1 MKKALVIGGSNGIGL
16 AIALQLAECGAAQVV
31 IIDKDEPAVPLPAGV
46 AFVRHNL
53 LDDDLAFLPDPADV
67 DALVFTA
74 GFGRVAPFE
83 SILQAEI
90 NNQFQVNAVSPVK
103 VLRHFFPRMRQPQPF
118 HCAVMGSIAG
128 WVSSPLFAL
137 YSATKAALCK
147 AIEALNVELEMCG
160 TPNRILNVSPG
171 SIKGTRFNGGDNNLS
186 LTSALAAEIVE
197 RMLAGETL
205 FIPDYEEVYKGV
217 IDRYRADAHQ
227 FGVDSYRYKMKS
239 GRFNMSPQVKIG
251 YMSGTW
257 DLFHIGH
264 LNMMKRAKEY
274 CDFLVVGVHKDA
286 SHKGKDTFIPF
297 EERMEIVRNVKW
309 VDQVIP
315 SLPEDSDVYKTG
327 LVKYDMLFVGS
338 DYKGTERFNRY
349 EEYFA
354 DKGVKIIYF
363 PYTQSTS
370 STQIRNLI
378 ISRQNN
384 G

>member
-16 AIALQLAECGAAQVV
+16 AIALQLAERGAAQVV

-90 NNQFQVNAVSPVK
+90 SNQFQVNAVSPVK
-103 VLRHFFPRMRQPQPF
+103 VLRHFFSRMRQPQPF
-118 HCAVMGSIAG
+118 HRAVMGSIAG

-264 LNMMKRAKEY
+264 LNMMKRAKQY

>member
-1 MKKALVIGGSNGIGL
+1 
-16 AIALQLAECGAAQVV
+16 
-31 IIDKDEPAVPLPAGV
+31 
-46 AFVRHNL
+46 
-53 LDDDLAFLPDPADV
+53 
-67 DALVFTA
+67 
-74 GFGRVAPFE
+74 
-83 SILQAEI
+83 
-90 NNQFQVNAVSPVK
+90 
-103 VLRHFFPRMRQPQPF
+103 
-118 HCAVMGSIAG
+118 MGSIAG

-171 SIKGTRFNGGDNNLS
+171 SIKGTRFNGGDNDLS

-264 LNMMKRAKEY
+264 LNMMKRAKQY

-363 PYTQSTS
+363 PYTRSTS

>member
-1 MKKALVIGGSNGIGL
+1 
-16 AIALQLAECGAAQVV
+16 
-31 IIDKDEPAVPLPAGV
+31 
-46 AFVRHNL
+46 
-53 LDDDLAFLPDPADV
+53 
-67 DALVFTA
+67 
-74 GFGRVAPFE
+74 
-83 SILQAEI
+83 
-90 NNQFQVNAVSPVK
+90 
-103 VLRHFFPRMRQPQPF
+103 
-118 HCAVMGSIAG
+118 
-128 WVSSPLFAL
+128 
-137 YSATKAALCK
+137 
-147 AIEALNVELEMCG
+147 
-160 TPNRILNVSPG
+160 
-171 SIKGTRFNGGDNNLS
+171 
-186 LTSALAAEIVE
+186 
-197 RMLAGETL
+197 
-205 FIPDYEEVYKGV
+205 
-217 IDRYRADAHQ
+217 
-227 FGVDSYRYKMKS
+227 
-239 GRFNMSPQVKIG
+239 MSPQVKIG

-264 LNMMKRAKEY
+264 LNMMKRAKQY

-315 SLPEDSDVYKTG
+315 SLPEDSDVYKKG

-349 EEYFA
+349 EVYFA

>member
-16 AIALQLAECGAAQVV
+16 AIALQLAERGAAQVI

-90 NNQFQVNAVSPVK
+90 SNQFQVNAVSPVK

-171 SIKGTRFNGGDNNLS
+171 SIKGTRFNGGDNDLS

-264 LNMMKRAKEY
+264 LNMMKRAKQY

-315 SLPEDSDVYKTG
+315 SLPEDSDVYKKG